1 MPKMPRL
8 TKFVPSAPALRAL
21 PMVKIYQ
28 IFTVPKPSLLR
39 LSTSM
44 QKMDT
49 NWQMEP
55 HSQVAAAFEPSCL
68 EPGVFEPY
76 KESKLKLSLET
87 RNRGDVF
94 IVHCQ
99 GRIVYR
105 DEAAVLARVVG
116 EVLQQAKKL
125 VLDLSGV
132 TSIDSAGIGE
142 LALLQTWSQAR
153 NGNLKCAGA
162 SPLVAELLELTNLD
176 SVLEIYPTVDA
187 ALESIREEQVGEE
200 QVCADC

>member
-1 MPKMPRL
+1 MPRL

-39 LSTSM
+39 LSISM
-44 QKMDT
+44 QKIET
-49 NWQMEP
+49 NWQMGP
-55 HSQVAAAFEPSCL
+55 HPQVAAAFER
-68 EPGVFEPY
+68 GFFEPY

-87 RNRGDVF
+87 RNRGDVI

-142 LALLQTWSQAR
+142 LVLLHTWAQAK
-153 NGNLKCAGA
+153 NADLKFAGPN
-162 SPLVAELLELTNLD
+162 SFVRDLLDLTRLD
-176 SVLEIYPTVDA
+176 SFFEIHPSLGEALA
-187 ALESIREEQVGEE
+187 AFQPRE
-200 QVCADC
+200 VCADC